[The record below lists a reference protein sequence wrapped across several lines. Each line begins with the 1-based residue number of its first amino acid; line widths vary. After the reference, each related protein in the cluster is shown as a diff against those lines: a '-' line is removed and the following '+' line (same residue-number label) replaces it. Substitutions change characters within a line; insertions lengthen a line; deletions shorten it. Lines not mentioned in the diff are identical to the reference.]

1 MDWTVKELAGTNLG
15 DARLDERLMTMVA
28 DLSERPASTVPLFS
42 GNWAK
47 TKAAYRFWDNSKVT
61 PRGILQSHIERTVR
75 RAFEHDV
82 VLVAQDTTEIDL
94 TSHRKTAGV
103 GYLASSKCR
112 GFLVHSLLAISPTG
126 VPLGLVGQQHW
137 TRPFEEL
144 GKTAQ
149 RHRKSIDEKESGRW
163 LEGLAT
169 AERTLAGH
177 PQVVVVADREAD
189 IFELFAAPRRA
200 NVSLLVRVRH
210 ARRAVEHEAKQ
221 LQPALE
227 QAPSAGQV
235 SVTVPRRDDCPTR
248 QAVLTVRF
256 AKLVIRPPKQLA
268 GQTPQTMFFILAE
281 EECPPEGVQPIRWIL
296 ASTMPVESLDDA
308 VRMIGWYVFRWRIE
322 RFHYVLK
329 SGCGI
334 EKLELET
341 VERMRRALATYSI
354 VAWRLLW
361 LTYAA
366 RETPDVS
373 CEIVLPPREWKLLYG
388 LTHRGQCVPEEP
400 PTLREAVHWIARL
413 GGFLGRRH
421 DGEPGVKTLWRGMKR
436 FHDVLEA
443 IPSLRELLAE
453 QHATYG

>member
-1 MDWTVKELAGTNLG
+1 MDWAVKELAGTNLG
-15 DARLDERLMTMVA
+15 DARLDDRLMTMVA
-28 DLSERPASTVPLFS
+28 DLSERPDSTVPLFS

-47 TKAAYRFWDNSKVT
+47 TKAAYRFWDNSKAT
-61 PRGILQSHIERTVR
+61 PRGILQSHIERTAR
-75 RAFEHDV
+75 RTMEYDV
-82 VLVAQDTTEIDL
+82 VLVAQDTTEINL
-94 TSHRKTAGV
+94 TSHRKTSGM

-126 VPLGLVGQQHW
+126 GPLGILGQQHW
-137 TRPFEEL
+137 TRPIDGL
-144 GKTAQ
+144 GKAAQ
-149 RHRKSIDEKESGRW
+149 RHGKSIDEKESGRW

-169 AERTLAGH
+169 VERTLADH
-177 PQVVVVADREAD
+177 PQVVVIADREAD

-210 ARRAVEHEAKQ
+210 ARRAVQHEAKQ
-221 LQPALE
+221 LQTALE
-227 QAPSAGQV
+227 QSPIAGQV

-248 QAVLTVRF
+248 SAVLTVRF
-256 AKLVIRPPKQLA
+256 AKLVVLPPEQLV
-268 GQTPQTMFFILAE
+268 GQTPQTVFFILAQE
-281 EECPPEGVQPIRWIL
+281 DRPPEGVQPIRWIL
-296 ASTMPVESLDDA
+296 ASTMPVESFDDA

-334 EKLELET
+334 EKLNLET
-341 VERMRRALATYSI
+341 VERMQRAMATFSI

-373 CEIVLPPREWKLLYG
+373 CEIVLPRHEWKLLYG

-400 PTLREAVHWIARL
+400 PTLREAIRLIARL

-421 DGEPGVKTLWRGMKR
+421 DGEPGVKTLWRGLKR

-443 IPSLRELLAE
+443 ITSLRELPTE
-453 QHATYG
+453 HHATYG

>member
-1 MDWTVKELAGTNLG
+1 MNWAVKELAGTNLG

-28 DLSERPASTVPLFS
+28 DLSERPDSSVPLFS
-42 GNWAK
+42 GSWAK
-47 TKAAYRFWDNSKVT
+47 TKAAYRFWDNLKVT
-61 PRGILQSHIERTVR
+61 PRGILQSHVERTVH

-82 VLVAQDTTEIDL
+82 VLVAQDTTEINL
-94 TSHRKTAGV
+94 TSHPKTSGV

-112 GFLVHSLLAISPTG
+112 GFLVHSLLAMSPTG

-169 AERTLAGH
+169 AAQALAGH
-177 PQVVVVADREAD
+177 PRVVVIADREAD
-189 IFELFAAPRRA
+189 IFELFAAPRDA

-210 ARRAVEHEAKQ
+210 TQRAVEHATKR
-221 LQPALE
+221 LRPALA
-227 QAPSAGQV
+227 QTPSVGQV
-235 SVTVPRRDDCPTR
+235 SITVPRHDDRPTR
-248 QAVLTVRF
+248 QAVLTVRV
-256 AKLVIRPPKQLA
+256 AKLVVRPPKDLA
-268 GQTPQTMFFILAE
+268 GQTPQTVYFILAE
-281 EECPPEGVQPIRWIL
+281 EACPPEGVPAIRWIL
-296 ASTMPVESLDDA
+296 ASTMPVESLEDA
-308 VRMIGWYVFRWRIE
+308 TRMIGWYVFRWRLE

-341 VERMRRALATYSI
+341 VDRMRRALATYSI

-361 LTYAA
+361 LIYAA
-366 RETPDVS
+366 RETPDLS
-373 CEIVLPPREWKLLYG
+373 CEMVLPRQEWKLLYR
-388 LTHRGQCVPEEP
+388 LVHRGQCVPNEP
-400 PTLREAVHWIARL
+400 PTLREAVRLIARL

-436 FHDVLEA
+436 FHDVLDA
-443 IPSLRELLAE
+443 VPNIRELLAE
-453 QHATYG
+453 RPATYG